1 MASRAGIGY
10 SSSWMG
16 KEARAGSTST
26 ARAGAAARRR
36 RLDAHAAHG
45 QGLRDPAVL
54 AQFVSKLQ
62 EGVYITAAD
71 GTILDANPAFLA
83 MFGVGSLREM
93 RRYTAEQL
101 LVDPA
106 RRTAEREILTR
117 EGSVREFELEIR
129 RPDGEVRTV
138 LDTAY
143 QVVDPSSGELTYHGI
158 LIDISDRKQLERQ
171 LFQAALRD
179 PLTGCYNRRYL
190 MDRERE
196 LARSQQGWGVVVIDI
211 DHFKQYNDQHGH
223 DTGDRVL
230 VRVARFLMAMSRGE
244 DAVLRVGGD
253 EFLLLLVGEDAGATE
268 GIAQRLRQA
277 GPEGVPVSL
286 SYGWALREGHESLER
301 TIHRAD
307 QRLISVRARERG
319 YPRPRRN
326 PPAPL
331 PRG

>member
-1 MASRAGIGY
+1 M
-10 SSSWMG
+10 
-16 KEARAGSTST
+16 THT
-26 ARAGAAARRR
+26 ARVRKSRSSGAGLRRTGRRQAARR
-36 RLDAHAAHG
+36 
-45 QGLRDPAVL
+45 QGLQDPDVL

-62 EGVYITAAD
+62 EGVYITSPD
-71 GTILDANPAFLA
+71 GAIIDCNPAFLA
-83 MFGVGSLREM
+83 MFGVGSLKEM

-101 LVDPA
+101 LVDPG
-106 RRTAEREILTR
+106 RRAAELAILMQD
-117 EGSVREFELEIR
+117 GAVREFELEIR

-143 QVVDPSSGELTYHGI
+143 QVVDPGSGERSFHGI

-196 LARSQQGWGVVVIDI
+196 LLRSGEGWGVIIIDI

-230 VRVARFLMAMSRGE
+230 ARVARFLRSMSRSE
-244 DAVLRVGGD
+244 DAVLRIGGD
-253 EFLLLLVGEDAGATE
+253 EFLLLFPGAAAAATE
-268 GIAQRLRQA
+268 GVAQRLREA

-286 SYGWALREGHESLER
+286 SYGWALREGNESLEK

-307 QRLISVRARERG
+307 QGLISVRARQRG
-319 YPRPRRN
+319 YARLRRT
-326 PPAPL
+326 PPDGL
-331 PRG
+331 PGG